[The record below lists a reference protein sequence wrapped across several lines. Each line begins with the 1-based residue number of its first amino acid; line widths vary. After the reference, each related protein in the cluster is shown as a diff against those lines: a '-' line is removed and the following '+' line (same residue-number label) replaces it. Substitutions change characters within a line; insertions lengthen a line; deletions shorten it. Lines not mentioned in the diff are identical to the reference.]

1 MNRPTHNDVG
11 AGEVTGHLGQTG
23 VVGKS
28 LSILLSVFLY
38 NPCPLSM
45 SFDHAFDMS
54 GSGRGIDEAVGKPR
68 KLASSLR
75 HISGADREH
84 EHKGRT
90 FTFDV
95 LSFEF

>member
-1 MNRPTHNDVG
+1 MNRQTHNDVG

-38 NPCPLSM
+38 NPCPLNM

>member
-1 MNRPTHNDVG
+1 
-11 AGEVTGHLGQTG
+11 
-23 VVGKS
+23 
-28 LSILLSVFLY
+28 
-38 NPCPLSM
+38 M

-95 LSFEF
+95 L